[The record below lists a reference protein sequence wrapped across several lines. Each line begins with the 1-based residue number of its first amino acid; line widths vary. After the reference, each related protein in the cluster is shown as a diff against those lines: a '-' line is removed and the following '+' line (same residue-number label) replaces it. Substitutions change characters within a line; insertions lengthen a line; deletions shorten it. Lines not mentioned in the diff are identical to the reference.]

1 MKYVRIVVLAAICVG
16 LAVGYY
22 FYLSTHTGRDSEA
35 RKEQDNLSELES
47 LLTEN
52 WEDEYPPTPREVVKD
67 YNRILVCYYNEN
79 CEDEQIGKLVEMQR
93 MLLDEELLQENSLET
108 QINSVKAEISQYHVN
123 ERTILD
129 ATVDSSND
137 TDFKEVDG
145 KEYAYLTSVYLMKTG
160 SDIGKTY
167 QEYVL
172 RKNEDGEWKILAFR
186 LTEAPNPIE

>member
-1 MKYVRIVVLAAICVG
+1 MKYVRTIVLAAICVG

-22 FYLSTHTGRDSEA
+22 FYLSTHSGGDSEA
-35 RKEQDNLSELES
+35 RKEQNNLSELES
-47 LLTEN
+47 LLTED

-67 YNRILVCYYNEN
+67 YNRILTCYYNEN

-93 MLLDEELLQENSLET
+93 ILLDEELLQKNSVED
-108 QINSVKAEISQYHVN
+108 QINSVKAEIAQYHVN
-123 ERTILD
+123 ERMILD
-129 ATVDSSND
+129 TTVDSSND
-137 TDFKEVDG
+137 TEFKEADE

-186 LTEAPNPIE
+186 LAEAPAPVE

>member
-1 MKYVRIVVLAAICVG
+1 MKYVKIIVLAAVCVG

-22 FYLSTHTGRDSEA
+22 FYLSTHSGGDSEV

-52 WEDEYPPTPREVVKD
+52 WEESYPPTPREVVKD
-67 YNRILVCYYNEN
+67 YNRVLVCYYNEN
-79 CEDEQIGKLVEMQR
+79 CEDKQIEKLVEMQR
-93 MLLDEELLQENSLET
+93 TLLDEELLQNNSLED
-108 QINSVKAEISQYHVN
+108 QVNSVKAEIAQYHVN
-123 ERTILD
+123 ERTVLD
-129 ATVDSSND
+129 VTVGSSNE
-137 TDFKEVDG
+137 TEIKEKEG

-160 SDIGKTY
+160 TEVGKTY

-186 LTEAPNPIE
+186 LAEAPDAVE